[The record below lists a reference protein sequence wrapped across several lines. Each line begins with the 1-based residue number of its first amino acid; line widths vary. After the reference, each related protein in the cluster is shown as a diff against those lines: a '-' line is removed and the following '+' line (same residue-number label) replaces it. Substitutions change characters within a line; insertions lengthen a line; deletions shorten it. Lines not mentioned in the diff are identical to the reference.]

1 MIAIANCGG
10 ISAPF
15 LFPSGDSPFYSKGNW
30 IIFAFLMLA
39 AVMTV
44 YTWYKLGS
52 HAGYRTGEGEDEDML
67 EGVDGKLS
75 DSNEM
80 TNKAMG
86 VSKRNEMDV

>member
-30 IIFAFLMLA
+30 IIFAFLMVA
-39 AVMTV
+39 AIMTIF
-44 YTWYKLGS
+44 TWYTLGS
-52 HAGYRTGEGEDEDML
+52 HAGYRIEEGDEDML
-67 EGVDGKLS
+67 EGVDGKLE

-80 TNKAMG
+80 TSKAVGGNRMKEMG
-86 VSKRNEMDV
+86 V